1 MDASSHAS
9 GGKSLFQNADRIL
22 SGFDAGAVSSL
33 IEQATDIAVIIEE
46 GRVRDIAVMPDDL
59 RKAGFGEGWIG
70 RPWVD
75 TVTPE
80 SRGKIEALIAGGE
93 PGTVARARQVNHPSG
108 SVRDIPVAY
117 RTLRAGPNNSLIA
130 LGRDLREAAEL
141 QQRLIRAQLDL
152 ERDYAQMRRAE
163 ARYKTIFE
171 TVSEPILIVTADD
184 FLIET
189 GNRAAAEALGL
200 DAAEFLQGELTS
212 AFAPSAARQIDRF
225 AARAAASGGAELKG
239 VQLLNGERCTLSATL
254 FGAGQDARLILKIL
268 TQQARAAEVPIG
280 RARFLQALDDL
291 PDGLI
296 VCDPELR
303 ILSVNRAFLEMVH
316 LPGRDALIGSRLADF
331 LGRSQT
337 DINVL
342 VSSLKTHG
350 SARNFATVLRDRYNT
365 EDSVEVS
372 AVSSADGD
380 NTLLAF
386 SIRSVA
392 RRISLDPPLRQ
403 ELPRSVDHL
412 TNLVGRMP
420 LKDIV
425 RDSTALIERLC
436 IEAALKITE
445 DNRASAAEILGLS
458 RQGLYSKLKRFGFE
472 DKA

>member
-9 GGKSLFQNADRIL
+9 GGQSLFRDPDHFL
-22 SGFDAGAVSSL
+22 SGFDSGAVSRL
-33 IEQATDIAVIIEE
+33 IQQSTDIAVIIED
-46 GRVRDIAVMPDDL
+46 GRVKDVAVMPDDL

-70 RPWVD
+70 QPWIN
-75 TVTPE
+75 TVNPD
-80 SRGKIEALIAGGE
+80 SRGKIEALLAGGE
-93 PGTVARARQVNHPSG
+93 PGTVARARQVNHPSRN
-108 SVRDIPVAY
+108 VQDIPVAY
-117 RTLRAGPNNSLIA
+117 RTLRAGPSNSLIA
-130 LGRDLREAAEL
+130 LGRDLREASEL
-141 QQRLIRAQLDL
+141 QQRLIHAQQKL

-163 ARYKTIFE
+163 ARYKVIFE
-171 TVSEPILIVTADD
+171 SVSEPILIVTTDD

-189 GNRAAAEALGL
+189 GNRAAAEALGV

-212 AFAPSAARQIDRF
+212 AFAPAAARQLDRF

-239 VQLLNGERCTLSATL
+239 VELLDGRRCNLFATL
-254 FGAGQDARLILKIL
+254 FGSSQDARLIVKIQ
-268 TQQARAAEVPIG
+268 TKQAPAAAGPT
-280 RARFLQALDDL
+280 RFLQALDDL

-303 ILSVNRAFLEMVH
+303 ILSVNRAFLDMVH
-316 LPGRDALIGSRLADF
+316 QPGREAMIGARLADF

-342 VSSLKTHG
+342 MSSLKTHG
-350 SARNFATVLRDRYNT
+350 AARNFATVLRDRYNT

-372 AVSSADGD
+372 AVSTGEGD
-380 NTLLAF
+380 DTMLAF

-392 RRISLDPPLRQ
+392 RRINLDPPLGQ

-425 RDSTALIERLC
+425 RDSTTLIERLC